1 MHARQIM
8 TRQVI
13 TVTADAAI
21 VDAAHKM
28 LQNHISGLPVVN
40 EVGNLIG
47 IVSEGDFM
55 RRGEIGTQKKR
66 GRWLKLLV
74 SPGKTATDFVHEQGR
89 KVGEIMTPDPCTIT
103 EDTTLEDIVQLMEK
117 NDIKR
122 LPVLRGSEIVG
133 IVTRSNLMQAVSGLA
148 RDIPDPTADDNHI
161 RDRII
166 LSIEKNDWRP
176 LRLGVNV
183 RNGIVH
189 LNGVITDERSRQAI
203 VVAAENV
210 SGAKQ
215 VHDHLCWVDTISGSG
230 IYIDSPED
238 HEMAKFTRSGS
249 ALR

>member
-1 MHARQIM
+1 MRAHQIM

-28 LQNHISGLPVVN
+28 LQHHISGLPVVN
-40 EVGNLIG
+40 EAGNLIG

-55 RRGEIGTQKKR
+55 RRKEIGTQKKR
-66 GRWLKLLV
+66 GRWLEIFV
-74 SPGKTATDFVHEQGR
+74 GPGKTATDFVHEQGR
-89 KVGEIMTPDPCTIT
+89 KVENIMTPDPCTVT
-103 EDTTLEDIVQLMEK
+103 EDTTFDEIVQLMEK
-117 NDIKR
+117 NNVKR
-122 LPVLRGSEIVG
+122 LPVLRGSQIVG
-133 IVTRSNLMQAVSGLA
+133 IVTRSNLVQAVSSLA
-148 RDIPDPTADDNHI
+148 RDIPDPTADDDHI
-161 RDRII
+161 RNRII

-183 RNGIVH
+183 LNGVVH
-189 LNGVITDERSRQAI
+189 LNGVITDERSRQAV

-230 IYIDSPED
+230 MCIDSPED
-238 HEMAKFTRSGS
+238 HEMAKSR
-249 ALR
+249 